1 MSVAKSD
8 LMALELMLEASTTDA
23 AIQKN
28 FFISET
34 TTLDLNDIMKIVN
47 SLKGAYLLIK
57 HFNERVDNKVKE

>member
-47 SLKGAYLLIK
+47 SLKGACLLIK